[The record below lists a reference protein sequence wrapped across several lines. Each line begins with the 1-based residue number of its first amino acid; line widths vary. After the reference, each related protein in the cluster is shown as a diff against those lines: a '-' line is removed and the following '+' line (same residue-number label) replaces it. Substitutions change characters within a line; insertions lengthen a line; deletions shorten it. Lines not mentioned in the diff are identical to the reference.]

1 MPAGSA
7 YLEAGTIMKAAS
19 TLGLRGRLILLIIV
33 SFTIIFAMIVLH
45 TVAHRNKEIAN
56 SATHLLHNAQLIAAR
71 QQQTQA
77 RADAIL
83 FDLMTRAEL
92 RSGVSTE
99 ACTRFLAA
107 RAEQEPAFLQI
118 GKTLPNGDVVCT
130 AEPPV
135 GRVNLADRNWFQSVL
150 KSEKMVVSGVLNG
163 RILKQPV
170 VVFSRAM
177 RDDTGRVTGVLFLSL
192 DLNWLQQELA
202 QAGQLEYT
210 RLVVVDAKGQ
220 VVARH
225 PDNDGWVGK
234 SVAQIPLFQRIQA
247 KGGEGTT
254 EEIGLSGDRRLY
266 AYTKLLDT
274 VSGPMTL
281 WLSVPKAVVVAS
293 TQRELTTS
301 LSIAAS
307 VLLLVIALVVWGGEK
322 LVVGPLRKLILAVA
336 RFGSGDL
343 SARTGLPYTGD
354 DIGRLAH
361 AFDTMAGSTQSSEQK
376 LARANHALRVISA
389 GNRAMLRCKTE
400 QELIEDMC
408 RSIVEAGG
416 YLFAWVGYAEH
427 DQDKRVRPVA
437 SWNAPEGFLDG
448 LNITWDETEPGPH
461 PTGTAIRRGIPIAEN
476 NLLADLGYASLWE
489 QAKRYGFAS
498 TLAMPLWAND
508 VVIGALNIYAIEP
521 DAFDEYVVELLS
533 ESADDLAF
541 GIAALRDEAEQK
553 RTQAALITAED
564 HFRAVAEASL
574 DALFILK
581 SVRGKHE
588 EILDFE
594 FIDLNPSAEQMLSM
608 ARGEVIGQK
617 LCELIPASRTVGFF
631 DRYVAVVNTGTP
643 LDEEFSIDIPEI
655 KAKWIRQQVVRVGDG
670 VAISSRD
677 ITQWKQM
684 SAEIKLQ
691 DRLRKQILNSSGEG
705 IFGLDTEG
713 YATFVN
719 PAAMAMLQWTE
730 EELIGKPMHALHHH
744 TRADGTPYPGNECPI
759 HAAYHDGNVHRVD
772 DEVFWRKDGTS
783 YPVEYV
789 STPVLDDQGIMTGAV
804 VSFNDI
810 SERKAQERALLRAV
824 RTLKT
829 LSEVNQVLVRA
840 RDEAQLLKE
849 VCKGIVE
856 KGSYRMAWVA
866 YADDNPEKTITPK
879 AWAGVEEGYLGQLGL
894 TWADTERGQGPCS
907 QAIRSGEA
915 QVIHDIRSDPGFAL
929 WRELAEKHGYR
940 GNFTYPL
947 KVTGKIIGALGIYA
961 AETDTFDEAEIGL
974 LKELGGDLAFGIET
988 LRTRVERD
996 LTAYQHQHH
1005 AEILRHSLEDSL
1017 RAIATVVEMRDPYTA
1032 GHERRVG
1039 ELAVAIA
1046 QEMELDEDKIHGIR
1060 LAASVHDLGK
1070 INVPAEILSKPG
1082 RLSEIEF
1089 MLIKTHAQAGYD
1101 ILKDVEFPWPIAD
1114 IVWQHHERLDGTGY
1128 PQGIKG
1134 GHILL
1139 ESRIMA
1145 VADVTEA
1152 MASHRPYRAGLGI
1165 DVALKEIERG
1175 KGSAYDPAVADA
1187 CLKLFR
1193 DGRFAFQGGM

>member
-1 MPAGSA
+1 
-7 YLEAGTIMKAAS
+7 MKTALA
-19 TLGLRGRLILLIIV
+19 LGLRGRLILLILVAFIL
-33 SFTIIFAMIVLH
+33 IFAMIVQH
-45 TVAHRNKEIAN
+45 TIAHRNEKITHA
-56 SATHLLHNAQLIAAR
+56 ATDLLHDAQLIAAQ

-77 RADAIL
+77 RADTIL
-83 FDLMTRAEL
+83 LNLMTHAEL
-92 RSGVSTE
+92 RLGVSAE
-99 ACTRFLAA
+99 ACTRFLATF
-107 RAEQEPAFLQI
+107 AEREPAFLQI
-118 GKTLPNGDVVCT
+118 GKTLPNGDVVC
-130 AEPPV
+130 AAKPPV
-135 GRVNLADRNWFQSVL
+135 GRVNLADRSWFHSVL
-150 KSEKMVVSGVLNG
+150 KSENMVVSGVMNG
-163 RILKQPV
+163 RILKQPI

-177 RDDTGRVTGVLFLSL
+177 RDDDGRVTGVLYLSL
-192 DLNWLQQELA
+192 DLNWLRLELA
-202 QAGQLEYT
+202 QNAHTEDA
-210 RLVVVDAKGQ
+210 RLVVVDANGQ

-225 PDNDGWVGK
+225 PDNGGWVGK
-234 SVAQIPLFQRIQA
+234 SATQTPLFQAIIAHGGQGTIEEKGLEGEPRIIA
-247 KGGEGTT
+247 FTPF
-254 EEIGLSGDRRLY
+254 
-266 AYTKLLDT
+266 LDA

-281 WLSVPKAVVVAS
+281 WLSVPKAVVVAPI
-293 TQRELTTS
+293 QRELTIS
-301 LSIAAS
+301 LSIAAT

-322 LVVGPLRKLILAVA
+322 LVVGPLRRLNLAVA

-343 SARTGLPYTGD
+343 SARTGLSYSED

-361 AFDTMAGSTQSSEQK
+361 TFDTMAKSVQNGEQK

-389 GNRAMLRCKTE
+389 GNRAMLRCTTK
-400 QELIEDMC
+400 QELMEDMC
-408 RSIVEAGG
+408 RSLVEAGG

-427 DQDKRVRPVA
+427 DPDKRVQAVA

-448 LNITWDETEPGPH
+448 LNLSWDEMEPDPH

-476 NLLADLGYASLWE
+476 NLLTGLNNAPLWE
-489 QAKRYGFAS
+489 LAHRYGFAS
-498 TLAMPLWAND
+498 MLTMPLWTDD
-508 VVIGALNIYAIEP
+508 VAIGALNIYATEP
-521 DAFDEYVVELLS
+521 DAFDESVVELLS
-533 ESADDLAF
+533 ESAADLAF
-541 GIAALRDEAEQK
+541 GIATLRDEAEQN
-553 RTQAALITAED
+553 RTQVALKTAEER
-564 HFRAVAEASL
+564 FRAVAQASL

-581 SVRGKHE
+581 SIRGEHN

-608 ARGEVIGQK
+608 ARGDVIGQK
-617 LCELIPASRTVGFF
+617 LCGLIPASRTVGFF

-643 LDEEFSIDIPEI
+643 LDEEFSIDMPGI
-655 KAKWIRQQVVRVGDG
+655 KAKWIRQQVVRVGNG

-677 ITQWKQM
+677 ITQWKQL
-684 SAEIKLQ
+684 SAEIKQQ

-705 IFGLDTEG
+705 IFGLDAEG
-713 YATFVN
+713 YTTFVN

-759 HAAYHDGNVHRVD
+759 HAAYRDGNVHRVD

-789 STPVLDDQGIMTGAV
+789 STPVLDDQGILRGAV

-810 SERKAQERALLRAV
+810 SKRKAHERALTHAV

-879 AWAGVEEGYLGQLGL
+879 AWAGVEEGYLGQLDL
-894 TWADTERGQGPCS
+894 TWADTERGQGPS
-907 QAIRSGEA
+907 GRAIRSGEA
-915 QVIHDIRSDPGFAL
+915 QVIHDIRSDPGFAP
-929 WRELAEKHGYR
+929 WRELAEKHGYS

-947 KVTGKIIGALGIYA
+947 EVAGKIIGALGIYA
-961 AETDTFDEAEIGL
+961 AETNAFDEAEIEL

-988 LRTRVERD
+988 LRTRAERD

-1005 AEILRHSLEDSL
+1005 AEILRHNLEDSL

-1046 QEMELDEDKIHGIR
+1046 QEMGLDEDKIHGIR

-1082 RLSEIEF
+1082 RLSDIEF

-1134 GHILL
+1134 GQILI

-1175 KGSAYDPAVADA
+1175 KGRAYDPEVADA

-1193 DGRFAFQGGM
+1193 EGGFAFQGGM